1 MADRDLH
8 WETIAASPSGEV
20 DLHTTGR
27 VRCVLTDCD
36 GSDVLGT
43 RSAPGVCQVQRGE
56 LLMAPWRFEV
66 IGFTIEEIDDHERR
80 PEERLIFNPEVRT
93 ITLTTTSG
101 PIRWTVLAA
110 QLDRA
115 IALLTGTGQ
124 AE

>member
-1 MADRDLH
+1 
-8 WETIAASPSGEV
+8 
-20 DLHTTGR
+20 
-27 VRCVLTDCD
+27 
-36 GSDVLGT
+36 
-43 RSAPGVCQVQRGE
+43 
-56 LLMAPWRFEV
+56 MAPWRFEV

-80 PEERLIFNPEVRT
+80 PEERLVFNPKVRT